1 MSCKM
6 DQTTPICY
14 LYLYFPSHYNII
26 FKKSQA
32 IWAKK
37 FLKRKE
43 LDRKMSRT
51 WAPRHELSLKLPR
64 YEIFWVNS
72 LTKHIIK
79 KPLFSSIWFSGPDF
93 EVRREFNRSKSL
105 IILYN
110 YRLAY
115 DYFLV
120 NLLWNS
126 VQILCQKRA
135 RDFLYYILLLSSKFI
150 VNYTDNDGFL
160 I

>member
-26 FKKSQA
+26 FTKSQA

-37 FLKRKE
+37 FLKK
-43 LDRKMSRT
+43 KRT
-51 WAPRHELSLKLPR
+51 WQKNVKNLGAAARIEVKLPR
-64 YEIFWVNS
+64 SEKIWGDS
-72 LTKHIIK
+72 LTKYFIK
-79 KPLFSSIWFSGPDF
+79 KPYFSTIWVPGHNF
-93 EVRREFNRSKSL
+93 EARRKFNRSKSL

-110 YRLAY
+110 YRFAY

-120 NLLWNS
+120 NSLWNS
-126 VQILCQKRA
+126 LSNWRKNHAEKR
-135 RDFLYYILLLSSKFI
+135 RFRTYCVLFNLL
-150 VNYTDNDGFL
+150 
-160 I
+160 